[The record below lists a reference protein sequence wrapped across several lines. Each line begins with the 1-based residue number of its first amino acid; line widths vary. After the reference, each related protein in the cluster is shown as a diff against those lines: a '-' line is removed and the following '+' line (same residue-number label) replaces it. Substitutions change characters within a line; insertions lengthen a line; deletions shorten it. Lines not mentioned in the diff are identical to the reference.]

1 MRRVDDCGGLVGVRR
16 LVGGDLVLRT
26 AGAAAGAADA
36 AEEGRCEVTIIEE
49 VLAEVHRARDKFP
62 NWPND
67 PLHAAAIVAEECGE
81 LQRAVLTYMYEP
93 WKWSTP
99 DDVRDEAIQTAAM
112 CIRFLTSYDKYVWN
126 QSTQHGQANGA
137 EGGAQ

>member
-1 MRRVDDCGGLVGVRR
+1 MN
-16 LVGGDLVLRT
+16 
-26 AGAAAGAADA
+26 
-36 AEEGRCEVTIIEE
+36 IIEE
-49 VLAEVHRARDKFP
+49 ILAEVHRARDKFP

-112 CIRFLTSYDKYVWN
+112 CVRFLTSYDKYVWN